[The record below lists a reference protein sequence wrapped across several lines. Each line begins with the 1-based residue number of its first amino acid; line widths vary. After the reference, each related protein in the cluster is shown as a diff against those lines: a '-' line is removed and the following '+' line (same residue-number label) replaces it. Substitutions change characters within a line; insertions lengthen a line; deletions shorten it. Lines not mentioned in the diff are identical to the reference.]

1 MIEPMINVEL
11 ETQREITKQKKI
23 DLEMLKLR
31 IQYNIGEPIQEQI
44 PVPVYEPI
52 QEPIEQEPVQEPVQE
67 PIEPIQEQ
75 IYSWC
80 NENITQRNGNTLN
93 LSQTF
98 ELYKKSH
105 QDANRKNVISFIK
118 QYFTD
123 ILHTKYKTGIRNSES
138 NQKESGYQ
146 HFDLV

>member
-1 MIEPMINVEL
+1 
-11 ETQREITKQKKI
+11 
-23 DLEMLKLR
+23 MLKLR
-31 IQYNIGEPIQEQI
+31 IQYNIG
-44 PVPVYEPI
+44 EPI

-98 ELYKKSH
+98 DLYKKSH

-146 HFDLV
+146 HF